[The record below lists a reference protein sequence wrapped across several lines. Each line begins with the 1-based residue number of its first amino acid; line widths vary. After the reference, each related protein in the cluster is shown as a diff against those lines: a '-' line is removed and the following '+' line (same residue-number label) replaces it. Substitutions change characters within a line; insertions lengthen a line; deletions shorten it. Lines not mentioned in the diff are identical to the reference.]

1 MTGLGIFSGVINGVR
16 DNAHRPRGLVIV
28 ALVGILAV
36 CAVFVSAAKAE
47 GGRTGA
53 TKAAA
58 SVSRAYMAGA
68 PEPINLRRAKAHA
81 TRVAKK
87 ECLRMEV
94 PDIDLRCS
102 EAWAD
107 GCFRM
112 VPPLRT
118 RNRARCDGTIIM
130 HTGAP
135 SRKGQ
140 VYICQAVIEMVQ
152 RRGII
157 HHSKPIWRCAW
168 YYQA

>member
-1 MTGLGIFSGVINGVR
+1 MDLGIFSGVINGVR
-16 DNAHRPRGLVIV
+16 DNAHRPRGLVIM
-28 ALVGILAV
+28 ALGGILVAF
-36 CAVFVSAAKAE
+36 AVFAPAANAE
-47 GGRTGA
+47 GARTDA

-58 SVSRAYMAGA
+58 SVTRSYMTGA

-81 TRVAKK
+81 TRVAKN

-94 PDIDLRCS
+94 PRIDLRCS

-140 VYICQAVIEMVQ
+140 VYMCKAVIEMVQ

-157 HHSKPIWRCAW
+157 HHYKPIWRCAW
-168 YYQA
+168 YYRA